1 MAIGTGAAILGGTV
15 LGGLASGL
23 AANKAA
29 KTQANAAN
37 RATDAELQ
45 MFNQTR
51 QDNMPW
57 LNAGEGGL
65 NALMG
70 LMNMQKGADGEW
82 TRNSNPNAYRQFLQL
97 DPSYQFRFNEGRRAI
112 ENSAAA
118 RGGLLSGN
126 AIKELTNYG
135 QNAASQEFGNVYNRL
150 AGLANTGQATG
161 QYLGNAGMQ
170 TGQSIGNN
178 MMQAGAARASG
189 YAGMGNALNG
199 MINNGLGAY
208 GAYKNGFFG

>member
-1 MAIGTGAAILGGTV
+1 MPAAAIVGGGLLGGI
-15 LGGLASGL
+15 ASGL

-37 RATDAELQ
+37 RATDAQWQ
-45 MFNQTR
+45 MFSQTR
-51 QDNMPW
+51 KDNLPW
-57 LNAGEGGL
+57 MQAGQGGL
-65 NALMG
+65 NSLMG
-70 LMNMQKGADGEW
+70 LMNMQKGADGTW
-82 TRNSNPNAYRQFLQL
+82 QRSTNPDAYRQFMTM
-97 DPSYQFRFNEGRRAI
+97 DPGYQFRLQQGQKAL

-126 AIKELTNYG
+126 ALRAISNYG
-135 QNAASQEFGNVYNRL
+135 QESASQEYGNTFNRLAALSGVGQATAQNLGSLGANAAS
-150 AGLANTGQATG
+150 
-161 QYLGNAGMQ
+161 NAGN
-170 TGQSIGNN
+170 S

-199 MINNGLGAY
+199 MINNGLGMY